1 MIKKRPMKSLV
12 QFCAVLVAL
21 TWGTPSS
28 ADLLFDQAVAPELK
42 KQILDDF
49 QFVQNIRGSS
59 TSALHQKVF
68 GAVDGQNYFKW
79 FNQRVFSVGV
89 DDCGSPTAVACVI
102 IMYPNKIWMSPNYT
116 KFSHPQ
122 IARLSVIYHEARH
135 TEEENGNWSH
145 ANCPIPF
152 RDARGRD
159 VRSIWTGA
167 VLEGRPACDVTA
179 FGSYGSATIF
189 LKNISKNCSNC
200 SDKVKADADLYGTDQ
215 LNRIT
220 DPVSKKNMIADFA
233 SKSIAI

>member
-1 MIKKRPMKSLV
+1 MKLHFSAVVLLLSLIL
-12 QFCAVLVAL
+12 AGYSEAAL
-21 TWGTPSS
+21 R
-28 ADLLFDQAVAPELK
+28 FDAEVVPELK
-42 KQILDDF
+42 KQILEDF
-49 QFVQNIRGSS
+49 QFVQSIRGSS
-59 TSALHQKVF
+59 TSTLHQKVF
-68 GAVDGQNYFKW
+68 GSVDGSNYFDW
-79 FNQRVFSVGV
+79 FNKRVFSVGV

-102 IMYPNKIWMSPNYT
+102 VMYPNKIWMSPNYT

-145 ANCPIPF
+145 ANCPVPF
-152 RDARGRD
+152 RDARGKD

-167 VLEGRPACDVTA
+167 LLEGRPACDGTA

-189 LKNISKNCSNC
+189 LKNISKNCANC
-200 SDKVKADADLYGTDQ
+200 SEKVKADADLYGTDQ

-233 SKSIAI
+233 SKVIAI